1 MKVHQTNGTAWESL
15 GVLVTSQG
23 SCPAERAE
31 CKHFERHIHHHVTTA
46 RWLADADRT
55 GPGRL
60 LATQQHL
67 NSNAQDIIE
76 AFCPEKNAKCWSLIS
91 SCDVDTSDLFLQLI
105 LLYYWLQD
113 GAQVPKH
120 VAVRHCHVL
129 CLMIW
134 NYFINPLN
142 TNRRPLYLKPQSV
155 PRCKHFS
162 SLL

>member
-60 LATQQHL
+60 PATGYPAA
-67 NSNAQDIIE
+67 SE
-76 AFCPEKNAKCWSLIS
+76 FERSRYKRR
-91 SCDVDTSDLFLQLI
+91 FLSR
-105 LLYYWLQD
+105 
-113 GAQVPKH
+113 KE
-120 VAVRHCHVL
+120 R
-129 CLMIW
+129 
-134 NYFINPLN
+134 
-142 TNRRPLYLKPQSV
+142 
-155 PRCKHFS
+155 
-162 SLL
+162 